1 LGKLSAHPRL
11 LLGKLSAIVVLSKLS
26 TPLAIAQPTMTIRQA
41 RRALQL
47 SGQPCRI
54 FAVHQNN
61 GCHAEADGH
70 SQCEAE

>member
-54 FAVHQNN
+54 FVRHDD
-61 GCHAEADGH
+61 GCHAEAGGH